1 MRHLFLVLVGISVTF
16 GPEVRWN
23 CRKKECGRVALSTA
37 SRKQKQEF

>member
-16 GPEVRWN
+16 GPEVRWSF
-23 CRKKECGRVALSTA
+23 RKKECGRVALSTA